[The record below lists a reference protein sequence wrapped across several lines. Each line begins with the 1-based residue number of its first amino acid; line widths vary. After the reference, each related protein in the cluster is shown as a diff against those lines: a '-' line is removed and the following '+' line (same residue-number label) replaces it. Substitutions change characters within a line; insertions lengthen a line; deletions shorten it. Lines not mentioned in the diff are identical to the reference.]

1 MVGRWGYFV
10 QAAAAG
16 MVRARGLTTA
26 STLTLAS
33 ALFVMGA
40 FGMALHHGRA
50 LARAWGQG
58 GHISCAIAAF
68 VPQDQWPALQQTVAR
83 LPGVKEVQLVTPEQ
97 AIEQFCARG
106 PSSCALVEGVDPA
119 LLPAALHVIPAASMV
134 SQKDITEL
142 ARSMQAIAGIED
154 VAYGEAKLEQVRAAM
169 RTGAL
174 LALVLAAL
182 LLGAMVFMVANTIR
196 LMIHA
201 RQDEV
206 RILRLV
212 GATAWFVRAPFM
224 LEGLS
229 WGLAAGL
236 LSAAALRGV
245 DGLFAKQLLQAQAI
259 LGHPEPL
266 RLFAWTM
273 LWVQMVTGAGLGL
286 MGSFVAL
293 HRYLDEDVG

>member
-1 MVGRWGYFV
+1 MGGRLAYFF

-16 MVRARGLTTA
+16 LVRARALTAA

-40 FGMALHHGRA
+40 FGMALHHGRV

-58 GHISCAIAAF
+58 GHISCAIATF
-68 VPQDQWPALQQTVAR
+68 VPEDQWPALQRQVAA
-83 LPGVKEVQLVTPEQ
+83 LPGVQEARLVKPQE
-97 AIEQFCARG
+97 ALAQFCSRG
-106 PSSCALVEGVDPA
+106 PGACALVEGVDPA
-119 LLPAALHVIPAASMV
+119 LLPAALHVTPEASMV
-134 SQKDITEL
+134 SQHDIAQVAL
-142 ARSMQAIAGIED
+142 SMRQVVGLED
-154 VAYGEAKLEQVRAAM
+154 VAWGETKLEQVRAAM

-174 LALVLAAL
+174 LALTLGAL
-182 LLGAMVFMVANTIR
+182 LVGAMVFMVANTIR

-212 GATAWFVRAPFM
+212 GATAWFVRAPFL

-229 WGLAAGL
+229 WGLGAGL
-236 LSAAALRGV
+236 LGAAALALTDR
-245 DGLFAKQLLQAQAI
+245 LFTEHLLQARAV

-266 RLFAWTM
+266 HLFAWPV
-273 LWVQMVTGAGLGL
+273 LWAQLGVGAALGL
-286 MGSFVAL
+286 VGSFVAL
-293 HRYLDEDVG
+293 HRYLDEDVA